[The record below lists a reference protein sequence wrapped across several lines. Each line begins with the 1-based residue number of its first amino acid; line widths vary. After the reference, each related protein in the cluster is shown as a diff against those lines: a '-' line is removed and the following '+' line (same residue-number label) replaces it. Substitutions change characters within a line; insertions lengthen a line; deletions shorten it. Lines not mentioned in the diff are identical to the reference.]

1 MHEVFSVILLF
12 GRRIDSIGHIHFERQ
27 ACEISSAIGF
37 FWGGGGLPKK
47 GLAFGVGEF
56 IIRPSLSAAGFL
68 KGMTD
73 DESPI

>member
-47 GLAFGVGEF
+47 GLAFGGGGGF
-56 IIRPSLSAAGFL
+56 IIRPSIAAAGFL
-68 KGMTD
+68 KA
-73 DESPI
+73 